1 VALFEHADPYSGTVT
16 WTGDEASDLL
26 QWLTELSGCP
36 PITHPKVLLCERHV
50 DEPQFT
56 GYVQADPQEG
66 VARRRCVA
74 CAQVTDLIDSG
85 ERWTFPDT
93 HECPSCCQ
101 SLVELAV
108 GVSADDDGHAH
119 WLALASRCV
128 GCGRISGLTD
138 AVLHGEPVEQVLA
151 SV

>member
-1 VALFEHADPYSGTVT
+1 MS

-26 QWLTELSGCP
+26 QWLSELPDCP
-36 PITHPKVLLCERHV
+36 PITHPMVLRCERHE
-50 DEPQFT
+50 DDPEFC
-56 GYVQADPQEG
+56 GYVQADPREG

-74 CAQVTDLIDSG
+74 CAQVTDLVDSG
-85 ERWTFPDT
+85 ERWTFPET
-93 HECPSCCQ
+93 HECPGCCQ

-108 GVSADDDGHAH
+108 GVSADSGGHAH
-119 WLALASRCV
+119 WLALAARCV

-138 AVLHGEPVEQVLA
+138 AVLHGEPLEEVLA

>member
-1 VALFEHADPYSGTVT
+1 MS

-36 PITHPKVLLCERHV
+36 PITHPKVLLCERHT
-50 DEPQFT
+50 DDPEFC
-56 GYVQADPQEG
+56 GYVQADPREG

-74 CAQVTDLIDSG
+74 CAQVTDLVDSG

-93 HECPSCCQ
+93 HECPNCCQ

-108 GVSADDDGHAH
+108 GVSADADGHAH
-119 WLALASRCV
+119 WMALASRCV
-128 GCGRISGLTD
+128 GCGRITGLTD